1 MYREQYKDINITS
14 ESKIVIGLGD
24 SFTQGQGACKNEIW
38 EKYNWSFDEMYK
50 HHETLVEEYEGAWV
64 NQLCKN
70 HLTDHIPINLGMR
83 GCGNRAAV
91 KELYLHPDLNLHL
104 AKEKIVVYML
114 SGMER
119 FDFINK
125 EFNDHHH
132 FFAMWPNPWDKGAT
146 NLKLWEAYAEDI
158 WDDKF
163 GYIEMLLNIAEAQT
177 WCKANNAKFIIVN
190 AFRRDYIKEMYRH
203 ILTKEHE
210 KGLIDV
216 IQWDNYLY
224 PRGYSCMT
232 DLLVHLEGRDDLLG
246 GGFYGWAMGHD
257 KLTPKGLFTKCSH
270 PSHEG
275 HRIIAETIYD
285 YLNEDGL
292 YDHSL
297 NKRLI

>member
-1 MYREQYKDINITS
+1 
-14 ESKIVIGLGD
+14 
-24 SFTQGQGACKNEIW
+24 
-38 EKYNWSFDEMYK
+38 MYK
-50 HHETLVEEYEGAWV
+50 QHETLVEEYEGAWV

-70 HLTDHIPINLGMR
+70 HLTDYIPVNLGMR

-104 AKEKIVVYML
+104 AKEKIVIYML

-177 WCKANNAKFIIVN
+177 WCKANNAKFILIN
-190 AFRRDYIKEMYRH
+190 AFRRDYIKEMYTH
-203 ILTKEHE
+203 ILTKDHE

-216 IQWDNYLY
+216 IEWDNYLY
-224 PRGYSCMT
+224 PKGYSCMT
-232 DLLVHLEGRDDLLG
+232 DLLVHLEDRDDLLG

-257 KLTPKGLFTKCSH
+257 KLTPKGLFTKCAH

-285 YLNEDGL
+285 YIVNGKEG
-292 YDHSL
+292 HRI